1 MPKSNQSQ
9 NKNKSQPDTRKLK
22 PIEIDETIISGKT
35 GKLNNGENITISVP
49 IEDFLQHIGAFQGME
64 VEDEAEQINLEVF
77 EQKLEEIFNTSNL
90 KVNQSNLKKY
100 FKYLKQNID
109 FPCLVTGI
117 EEFEWEEHYT
127 IGPGSKKEYQKLKKK
142 KPSYTDVFNLLKLDD
157 KLDLESGILAELER
171 TTDSQKF
178 ILPLAELEAVMEDSE
193 NAELL
198 EDYSMWFFTYL

>member
-1 MPKSNQSQ
+1 MPKSNQRQ

-35 GKLNNGENITISVP
+35 GKLNNGGNITISVP

-64 VEDEAEQINLEVF
+64 EDDETEQINLEVF
-77 EQKLEEIFNTSNL
+77 EQKLEEIFNTNNL

-100 FKYLKQNID
+100 FKYLKQNIE

-127 IGPGSKKEYQKLKKK
+127 IGPGSEKEYQKLKKK

-157 KLDLESGILAELER
+157 RLNLESGVLAELER

-178 ILPLAELEAVMEDSE
+178 TLPLAELEAVMEDSE

>member
-1 MPKSNQSQ
+1 MPKSNQKQ

-49 IEDFLQHIGAFQGME
+49 IEDFLQQIGAFQGME
-64 VEDEAEQINLEVF
+64 EDDEAEQINLEVF

-100 FKYLKQNID
+100 FKYLKQNLD

-117 EEFEWEEHYT
+117 EEFEWEEYYT
-127 IGPGSKKEYQKLKKK
+127 MGPGSK
-142 KPSYTDVFNLLKLDD
+142 
-157 KLDLESGILAELER
+157 
-171 TTDSQKF
+171 
-178 ILPLAELEAVMEDSE
+178 
-193 NAELL
+193 
-198 EDYSMWFFTYL
+198 

>member
-1 MPKSNQSQ
+1 MPKSNQKQ

-49 IEDFLQHIGAFQGME
+49 IEDFLQQIGAFQGMAE
-64 VEDEAEQINLEVF
+64 EDEAQQINLEVF

-117 EEFEWEEHYT
+117 EEFEWEEYYT
-127 IGPGSKKEYQKLKKK
+127 MGPGSEKEYQKLKKK

-157 KLDLESGILAELER
+157 RLNLESGVLAELER

-178 ILPLAELEAVMEDSE
+178 TLPLAELEAVMEDSE

-198 EDYSMWFFTYL
+198 EDYSMWFYTYL